1 MRWRLLQRIAAVL
14 AMLLAALLLGADAG
28 EYPAL
33 SRAGLRALGRGV
45 LPLLVVASLNLA
57 ALDGRRVLR
66 ALALVANL
74 LFLGAVLRLVQA
86 GAPPFVWISL
96 AIGVL
101 LVLSSSMRVAE
112 RGAIRGSAAGRD
124 ADGG

>member
-1 MRWRLLQRIAAVL
+1 
-14 AMLLAALLLGADAG
+14 
-28 EYPAL
+28 
-33 SRAGLRALGRGV
+33 
-45 LPLLVVASLNLA
+45 VVASLNLA

-66 ALALVANL
+66 VLALVANL
-74 LFLGAVLRLVQA
+74 LFLGAVLRRVQA

-112 RGAIRGSAAGRD
+112 RVAERVAIPGSAAGRE